1 MEWLKN
7 KKEEMTQKVGDTVK
21 SGMNS
26 FDNFKEKS
34 SGLIDTALN
43 EINGLK
49 PVLKSSG
56 FIVGDIFFTVS
67 IPPSVG
73 LIVEQE
79 IDGAKKIENLGN
91 NEELSKTQQTVLNS
105 LKKIYSMNDVVEK
118 HDHTIGQ
125 VEITLGL
132 PPTVKAH
139 LNAKKSRAFT

>member
-49 PVLKSSG
+49 PVLESSG
-56 FIVGDIFFTVS
+56 FIVGDIFLQY
-67 IPPSVG
+67 PS
-73 LIVEQE
+73 LLQL
-79 IDGAKKIENLGN
+79 DL
-91 NEELSKTQQTVLNS
+91 L
-105 LKKIYSMNDVVEK
+105 
-118 HDHTIGQ
+118 
-125 VEITLGL
+125 
-132 PPTVKAH
+132 
-139 LNAKKSRAFT
+139 